1 MLRQIS
7 NNNIEIHKKKP
18 GEKMIISGSS
28 FDFINPEVGVKI
40 IENEKIKNGGKN
52 FYIKYNK
59 YSLENYNNINKY
71 FQKEHSNKDMIK
83 TNDIFNINYTLIQRN
98 SSMDDLRN
106 KTFSNNN
113 TNVFNKNF
121 SNENIN
127 NLSNSNSNEKI
138 EEEDRRYENYITTLK
153 NQSLKTMIENAN
165 LINENEL
172 NEIKPFYTKTNFLKY
187 LKILFSSKEYIWF
200 KWNK

>member
-1 MLRQIS
+1 
-7 NNNIEIHKKKP
+7 
-18 GEKMIISGSS
+18 MIISGSS
-28 FDFINPEVGVKI
+28 FDFMNPEVGVKI

-113 TNVFNKNF
+113 FLFKKNF

-127 NLSNSNSNEKI
+127 SLSNTNINEKI
-138 EEEDRRYENYITTLK
+138 NDADRRYENYITTLK
-153 NQSLKTMIENAN
+153 NQSLKTMIE
-165 LINENEL
+165 
-172 NEIKPFYTKTNFLKY
+172 KQTSLKY
-187 LKILFSSKEYIWF
+187 SKILFLPKIIYMI
-200 KWNK
+200 